1 MKHLLVK
8 RVCCLSLA
16 LLLSATA
23 WPRGAAAEQQEPL
36 DRSETVYVT
45 ATASGE
51 VSSILSSVYIVN
63 PDGREQLIDA
73 SNLTD
78 VHNILANENAQAQW
92 RRMGV

>member
-23 WPRGAAAEQQEPL
+23 WPRAAAAEQQEPL

-51 VSSILSSVYIVN
+51 VSSVLSSVYIVN
-63 PDGREQLIDA
+63 PDERMARTCATRACRRGSCPLP
-73 SNLTD
+73 
-78 VHNILANENAQAQW
+78 W
-92 RRMGV
+92 R